1 MAGEC
6 SRSARVDVGDDWTAL
21 QVAILPILLVL
32 ESFTEMGSQS
42 QIMMISPSPRLPS
55 LQLIDSS
62 QIGPGRL
69 LAKAYVTSGRFVGRK
84 VNRLA
89 HQMGYG
95 PDAVQERILKHFET
109 REERSLRLS
118 EIRNGTVERVLNK
131 NCAKLMKYVL
141 P

>member
-1 MAGEC
+1 MVMA
-6 SRSARVDVGDDWTAL
+6 SS
-21 QVAILPILLVL
+21 
-32 ESFTEMGSQS
+32 
-42 QIMMISPSPRLPS
+42 S

-69 LAKAYVTSGRFVGRK
+69 LAKAYVASGRFVGGK

-95 PDAVQERILKHFET
+95 PDAVQERILKHFEV

-118 EIRNGTVERVLNK
+118 EIRNGQVDRVLSK
-131 NCAKLMKYVL
+131 NCAKIMKYAL